1 LIAASCYIA
10 LSKLSLQGAFELIA
24 KDFEGWEIV
33 GEGVHTITDIKEELA
48 RLMPSYNLQLSLH
61 APFSDVNIGSFNT
74 KIREEALRQVIEA
87 VHVAADLGMKTVTV
101 HPGFLSPI
109 SFPDPQKVIEITRD
123 SVRHIDSSIQG
134 LPIKV
139 GIENMPD
146 MVVTTCRKP
155 DDLAYVIEGTR
166 IGLCFDVGH
175 ANTTGQTENFYRM
188 KDKFVNVHLHDNDG
202 RNDYHMP
209 LGEGTV
215 DFDSVLGEL
224 SDYSGTFVLEARSWE
239 DTLTGKRY
247 LEKALI
253 G

>member
-1 LIAASCYIA
+1 MIAVSCYTV
-10 LSKLSLQGAFELIA
+10 LSRLSLEEAFELVA
-24 KDFEGWEIV
+24 KDFEAWEIV
-33 GEGVHTITDIKEELA
+33 GEGVHTIADIKEELA
-48 RLMPSYNLQLSLH
+48 RIMPSYDLRLSLH

-87 VHVAADLGMKTVTV
+87 IHIAAGLGMKTVTV

-109 SFPDPQKVIEITRD
+109 SFSNPQKVVDITRN
-123 SVRHIDSSIQG
+123 SVRQIDSSVQG

-155 DDLAYVIEGTR
+155 DDLAYVIEGTDV
-166 IGLCFDVGH
+166 GLCFDVGH
-175 ANTTGQTENFYRM
+175 ANTAGQIEDFLQM

-202 RNDYHMP
+202 HGDHHLPPGR
-209 LGEGTV
+209 GTV
-215 DFDSVLGEL
+215 DFESVLGEL
-224 SDYSGTFVLEARSWE
+224 SDYSGTYVLETRSWD
-239 DTLTGKRY
+239 DTLTGKRF
-247 LEKALI
+247 LEEALV

>member
-1 LIAASCYIA
+1 MIAVSCYTA
-10 LSKLSLQGAFELIA
+10 LSKMSLEEAFELIA
-24 KDFEGWEIV
+24 KDFEGWEVV
-33 GEGVHTITDIKEELA
+33 GEGVHTITDIKEELT
-48 RLMPSYNLQLSLH
+48 RLMPSYDLQLSLH
-61 APFSDVNIGSFNT
+61 APFSDVNIGSFNN

-87 VHVAADLGMKTVTV
+87 VHVAAELGMKTVTV

-109 SFPDPQKVIEITRD
+109 SFPDPQKVIDITRD
-123 SVRHIDSSIQG
+123 SVRHIDSNIRG
-134 LPIKV
+134 LPIEV

-155 DDLAYVIEGTR
+155 DDLLHVIEGTD

-175 ANTTGQTENFYRM
+175 ANTTGQIENFYGM
-188 KDKFVNVHLHDNDG
+188 KDRFVNVHLHDNDG
-202 RNDYHMP
+202 HSDYHMP

-215 DFDSVLGEL
+215 DFDSVLEEL
-224 SDYSGTFVLEARSWE
+224 SDYSGTYVLETRSWE

-247 LEKALI
+247 LEKVLA